1 MGKSLLGRPMDN
13 PPRLSFH
20 ASRLSRFLWWV
31 AGGLVGLNLVVQFRA
46 YGTGNY
52 KVEGLFKFLHLDVE
66 NNLPTFFAT
75 LLLLLA
81 AGLLATIARLER
93 RRRAVG
99 AWNWIVLATG
109 FLVMSADE
117 AISLHE
123 RLNEPIRRL
132 LSGSGGRHGWL
143 FFAWTIPGLAVVTTL
158 GLVFLKFL
166 FRLPARISR
175 AFVLGGTLYVS
186 GIIGMELICGRY
198 AEIHGVFNLTY
209 SLLATVEESL
219 EMAGVIVF
227 VRALLVYLADTYG
240 ELKIDFGAQAA
251 KN

>member
-1 MGKSLLGRPMDN
+1 MATSPELSLRAERTGR
-13 PPRLSFH
+13 L
-20 ASRLSRFLWWV
+20 LWLMAGVLV
-31 AGGLVGLNLVVQFRA
+31 ALNLAVQFRA
-46 YGTGNY
+46 HFTGNY

-99 AWNWIVLATG
+99 AWNWTVLAVG

-132 LSGSGGRHGWL
+132 LSGTGGRHGWL
-143 FFAWTIPGLAVVTTL
+143 YFAWTIPGLAVVTAV
-158 GLVFLKFL
+158 GLVFLRFL
-166 FRLPARISR
+166 FRLPGRISR

-198 AEIHGVFNLTY
+198 AELNGVFNLTY

-227 VRALLVYLADTYG
+227 VRALIGYLAETYG
-240 ELKIDFGAQAA
+240 ELRIDFGGRPPAG
-251 KN
+251 